1 LPLNAGAGAASSSS
15 GERERRIIDLQG
27 EGRDMARRS
36 ESQLPM
42 SIANPAISARGLRKV
57 YAATKKAPAKEAL
70 KGIDL
75 DIPVGSIFGLLGPN
89 GAGKSTF
96 INILAG
102 LVTKTEGT
110 ASIWGFDIDRN
121 PRQSRASIGVVP
133 QEINMDVFFTP
144 KEALEIQ
151 AGLYGVPKAERRT
164 MEILSALGLEDKAN
178 AYVRML
184 SGGMKRRLLVA
195 KAMVHGPPILILDE
209 PTAGVDIELRKQ
221 LWDYVLKLHAQGVTI
236 VLTTHYLEEAQ
247 ELCDRI
253 AIIHQGEVV
262 ACEPTEKLVASLDS
276 KTLLV
281 TPAEALAAAPA
292 ILPFSAELKG
302 DGKIAIPYQ
311 PSSCEV
317 SSIIDRLQEAGVRI
331 KDVTTV
337 EADLEDVF
345 LELTYNRDRQRAFNG
360 TQGRPSVRP

>member
-1 LPLNAGAGAASSSS
+1 VNDAAPPS
-15 GERERRIIDLQG
+15 
-27 EGRDMARRS
+27 
-36 ESQLPM
+36 PP
-42 SIANPAISARGLRKV
+42 PAISARGLKKT

-75 DIPVGSIFGLLGPN
+75 DIPQGSIFGLLGPN

-102 LVTKTEGT
+102 LVNKTGGT
-110 ASIWGFDIDRN
+110 ASVWGFDIDTA
-121 PRQSRASIGVVP
+121 PRDARAAIGVVP

-151 AGLYGVPKAERRT
+151 AGLYGVPKRERRT
-164 MEILSALGLEDKAN
+164 MEILTALGLADKAD

-195 KAMVHGPPILILDE
+195 KAMVHSPPILILDE

-221 LWDYVLKLHAQGVTI
+221 LWDYVLALHRKGVTI

-253 AIIHQGEVV
+253 AIIHNGAVV
-262 ACEPTEKLVASLDS
+262 TCEPTEKLVGSLDM

-281 TPAEALAAAPA
+281 TPLEPMAAVPPLA
-292 ILPFSAELKG
+292 PFDAELRK
-302 DGKIAIPYQ
+302 DGRLAIPYR
-311 PSSCEV
+311 PSRAQV
-317 SSIIDRLQEAGVRI
+317 SDILERLSAAGVKV
-331 KDVTTV
+331 KDLSTV

-345 LELTYNRDRQRAFNG
+345 LELTYRRG
-360 TQGRPSVRP
+360 

>member
-1 LPLNAGAGAASSSS
+1 MNVQPKIPETQPAQAGAV
-15 GERERRIIDLQG
+15 
-27 EGRDMARRS
+27 
-36 ESQLPM
+36 
-42 SIANPAISARGLRKV
+42 AISARGLRKV
-57 YAATKKAPAKEAL
+57 YAGTKRSPQKEAL
-70 KGIDL
+70 KGVDL
-75 DIPVGSIFGLLGPN
+75 DIPRGSIFGLLGPN

-102 LVTKTEGT
+102 LVNKTEGDV
-110 ASIWGFDIDRN
+110 SIWGFDIDRN

-144 KEALEIQ
+144 KEALDIQ
-151 AGLYGVPKAERRT
+151 AGLYGVPKSERRT
-164 MEILSALGLEDKAN
+164 MDILRALGLEDKAD

-195 KAMVHGPPILILDE
+195 KAMVHNPPILILDE

-221 LWDYVLKLHAQGVTI
+221 LWDHVLGLHAQGVTI

-262 ACEPTEKLVASLDS
+262 ACEPTEKLIASLDN
-276 KTLLV
+276 KTLVV
-281 TPAEALAAAPA
+281 TPLEPLSSAPD
-292 ILPFSAELKG
+292 LSPFGCELRS
-302 DGKIAIPYQ
+302 DGQLAIPYQ
-311 PSSCEV
+311 PSKAQVAYILE
-317 SSIIDRLQEAGVRI
+317 RLSAAGVRV
-331 KDVTTV
+331 KDLSTV

-345 LELTYNRDRQRAFNG
+345 LKLTYNS
-360 TQGRPSVRP
+360 GR